1 MAAQLKV
8 FAKLKNLR
16 RAPGPQG
23 HIKSTTPSPNPEGSE
38 PQKTPGQIKVFM
50 KEDYSDW
57 WPYPAIKYPHTRWY
71 RALLTSNPAMKVHH
85 DGFLQPQDA
94 YLSADTGLP
103 RVDSAINLA
112 ETGSDNE
119 NGVNGHFHMEV
130 DTPPAAE
137 FDSAQG

>member
-8 FAKLKNLR
+8 FAKLENLT

-57 WPYPAIKYPHTRWY
+57 WPFPESKCNPYSLIYYIAYITSSNEIASQWLLENSISGHTY
-71 RALLTSNPAMKVHH
+71 E
-85 DGFLQPQDA
+85 D
-94 YLSADTGLP
+94 
-103 RVDSAINLA
+103 
-112 ETGSDNE
+112 
-119 NGVNGHFHMEV
+119 
-130 DTPPAAE
+130 
-137 FDSAQG
+137 